1 MTLREFFLSPG
12 QDLAKGVAQGIETG
26 GDTAAFGIGGAADVR
41 MLKWPVFSSAVSRHI
56 GELLDVGIPDVLANA
71 WNKSAALR
79 EHFEKSRQ
87 SPGESFLLPLAEHTI
102 ESEHTPSIEVLK
114 NGKPVAKLVF
124 TARVALTVEGA
135 VLRIQNGEIRDI
147 QTGQVRGS
155 GTLKCGGA
163 VLVEKETQAIPL
175 PGRVV
180 LREDTSAAASASAT

>member
-12 QDLAKGVAQGIETG
+12 QDLAKGVARGIETG
-26 GDTAAFGIGGAADVR
+26 GDTVAVGIGGAADVR

-71 WNKSAALR
+71 WNKSAAVH
-79 EHFEKSRQ
+79 EHLEKSRQ

-114 NGKPVAKLVF
+114 NGKPVAKLAF
-124 TARVALTVEGA
+124 TARVVLTVEGA
-135 VLRIQNGEIRDI
+135 VLRIQNGDIREI
-147 QTGQVRGS
+147 QTGQVKGS